1 MSTIR
6 NEEMERTFYNY
17 QLLKKVRLT
26 KPFNVPYATLSLLCI
41 AAALYQNGLIGIA
54 YIAASW
60 ILIAWLH
67 YVIGRSIFIVDRYTY
82 KGRWGWRWRMPW
94 IGYLPLP
101 QQFISLRYI
110 TKIMLH
116 TTSITFLVILILC
129 PWLPLELTL
138 LHVFWHIWLIS
149 PRWYCILTLRAADSS
164 GLVKVNEV
172 DFCLY
177 KA

>member
-17 QLLKKVRLT
+17 QLLKKVRLM
-26 KPFNVPYATLSLLCI
+26 KPFTIPYVTLSLLCI
-41 AAALYQNGLIGIA
+41 AAALYQNGLLGIA
-54 YIAASW
+54 YLAASW
-60 ILIAWLH
+60 VLIAWLH

-82 KGRWGWRWRMPW
+82 KGRWAWRWRMPW

-116 TTSITFLVILILC
+116 TTSITFLVILILS

-138 LHVFWHIWLIS
+138 LHVFWHIWLLS
-149 PRWYCILTLRAADSS
+149 PRWYCLLTLRVADPS

>member
-6 NEEMERTFYNY
+6 NEQMERTFYHY
-17 QLLKKVRLT
+17 QLLKRVRLA
-26 KPFNVPYATLSLLCI
+26 KPFIIAFSTLAALCI
-41 AAALYQNGLIGIA
+41 AVALYQHSLLGIGHV
-54 YIAASW
+54 AASCV
-60 ILIAWLH
+60 LIAWLH

-82 KGRWGWRWRMPW
+82 KGRWAWRWRMPW

-101 QQFISLRYI
+101 QQFISLRYL

-138 LHVFWHIWLIS
+138 LNVFWHLWLLS
-149 PRWYCILTLRAADSS
+149 PRWYCLLTMRTVDSS
-164 GLVKVNEV
+164 GLVKVNEM
-172 DFCLY
+172 DICLY